1 MLENLEKMSKED
13 AQKRLKELNREIRKH
28 EIAFLAFITIAI
40 VDIVL
45 TIAGFMD
52 FGVLTFLTVIGCSLA
67 CYGIFKYSEPYEVEK
82 SLIQLIISLTDE
94 K

>member
-28 EIAFLAFITIAI
+28 EIAFLAFIAIAI

-52 FGVLTFLTVIGCSLA
+52 FGVLTFLTVIGCALA
-67 CYGIFKYSEPYEVEK
+67 CYGIYRFSETSEVER
-82 SLIQLIISLTDE
+82 SLIKLIFILKDE
-94 K
+94 E